1 MNWDITITIVS
12 ALFAGLTFVAITL
25 PFLQRGQKKT
35 RYQNILNQRRR
46 DLYEAAQIDLRGNKK
61 KDQSKTKNIS
71 ARQSMANTLKMEQ
84 IVGKVA
90 KDLKNKL
97 AKAGYRG
104 SKAPLKFMIAKI
116 ALPIIFIL
124 LAMMVISKME
134 DEPSR
139 AMQLLIFFGLAGL
152 GYALPNIIVKNST
165 QKRQTEINV
174 SFPDALDMMLVCVQG
189 GISIE
194 QAINRIANEMT
205 EYAPILAEEI
215 GILGAELGMLND
227 RREAF
232 ESFADRVGSGAAK
245 SFATS
250 MVQAEKYGTHIS
262 TALRVMADELRAV
275 RMGEAERKAA
285 SLPPKLTVPMIL
297 FFLPAL
303 FIVILGPAGIQ
314 ATMTT
319 Q

>member
-1 MNWDITITIVS
+1 MSWDMTITLVS
-12 ALFAGLTFVAITL
+12 ALFAGLTFIAITL
-25 PFLQRGQKKT
+25 PFIQRDQKKT

-61 KDQSKTKNIS
+61 KNEEKVKKIS
-71 ARQSMANTLKMEQ
+71 ARQSMANSFRMEQ
-84 IVGKVA
+84 MIGKMA
-90 KDLKNKL
+90 KDLKEKL
-97 AKAGYRG
+97 ATAGYRG
-104 SKAPLKFMIAKI
+104 PKAPLKFMIAKI
-116 ALPIIFIL
+116 ATPVIFIL

-134 DEPSR
+134 EEP
-139 AMQLLIFFGLAGL
+139 AKGMQLLTFLGLAAFGFF
-152 GYALPNIIVKNST
+152 LPNILVKNNI
-165 QKRQTEINV
+165 QKRQAEINT

-194 QAINRIANEMT
+194 QAINRIADEMT
-205 EYAPILAEEI
+205 DYAPILAEEI

-232 ESFADRVGSGAAK
+232 QSFANRVGSGAAK

-250 MVQAEKYGTHIS
+250 MIQAEKYGTHIS
-262 TALRVMADELRAV
+262 TALRVMAEELRAI

-285 SLPPKLTVPMIL
+285 ALPPKLTVPMIM

-303 FIVILGPAGIQ
+303 FIVILGPAYIQ
-314 ATMTT
+314 STLTT